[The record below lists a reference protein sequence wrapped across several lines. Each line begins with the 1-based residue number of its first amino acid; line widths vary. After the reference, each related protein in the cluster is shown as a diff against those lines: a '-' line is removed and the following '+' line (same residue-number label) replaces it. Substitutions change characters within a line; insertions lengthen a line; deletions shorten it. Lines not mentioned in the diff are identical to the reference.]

1 MLKVEG
7 LLAASALLVVGFF
20 IMASFTPEDKRDGG
34 LLLLLA
40 AVNFGAALYSDDPA
54 VALALQVLLA
64 LQAVAAILWFM
75 RIRSLR

>member
-1 MLKVEG
+1 MKVEG

-20 IMASFTPEDKRDGG
+20 IILSFTPEDKREGG
-34 LLLLLA
+34 LLLLLP
-40 AVNFGAALYSDDPA
+40 AVNFGTALYSDDPA

-64 LQAVAAILWFM
+64 IQAVAAVLKFM